1 MIEYDDMLF
10 QILRIHKLN
19 NQKLRTSIK
28 HNIYIYTNVRHSQ
41 RSKENKCQNHEMEV
55 DVK

>member
-1 MIEYDDMLF
+1 MIEYDNMLF